1 MDLEQFIQSVNLKES
16 TKAILS
22 ETQDLTGKPFEFRH
36 DPSLPVLAS
45 VKIARSSMSNHIVTY
60 SGTDPSALSHQIA
73 HECGHINRYY
83 RAPTERRL
91 VPSSDAKTLQAAII
105 DIEARDKA
113 LLRSFPL
120 EVRYRILPS
129 LVSGLIY
136 QLTNLPTDI
145 YIEKWIFET
154 YPDLR
159 QDQCRSLEKTHREAV
174 EGLNPA
180 LRSRL
185 PRVVVDGSGAM
196 NYAFFKKIDQITG
209 STFLREFR
217 RLPSK
222 KIGESLY
229 KLVRDDDTGLEGDIL
244 LVNEW
249 AERLKVTGWFKWIDF
264 EEIPPDYETRKF
276 GS

>member
-22 ETQDLTGKPFEFRH
+22 ETQDFTGKPFDFRH
-36 DPSLPVLAS
+36 DPSLPVQAS

-159 QDQCRSLEKTHREAV
+159 QDQRRSLEKTHREAV

-229 KLVRDDDTGLEGDIL
+229 KLVQDDDTGLEGDIR

-264 EEIPPDYETRKF
+264 EMIPPDYETRKF

>member
-1 MDLEQFIQSVNLKES
+1 M
-16 TKAILS
+16 
-22 ETQDLTGKPFEFRH
+22 
-36 DPSLPVLAS
+36 
-45 VKIARSSMSNHIVTY
+45 
-60 SGTDPSALSHQIA
+60 
-73 HECGHINRYY
+73 
-83 RAPTERRL
+83 
-91 VPSSDAKTLQAAII
+91 
-105 DIEARDKA
+105 
-113 LLRSFPL
+113 
-120 EVRYRILPS
+120 
-129 LVSGLIY
+129 
-136 QLTNLPTDI
+136 TNLPTDI

-159 QDQCRSLEKTHREAV
+159 QDQRRSLEKTHREAV

-229 KLVRDDDTGLEGDIL
+229 KLVQDDDTGLEGDIR

-249 AERLKVTGWFKWIDF
+249 AERLKVMGWFKWIDF

>member
-22 ETQDLTGKPFEFRH
+22 ETQDFTGKPFDFRH
-36 DPSLPVLAS
+36 DPSLPVQAS

-91 VPSSDAKTLQAAII
+91 VPSSDAQTLQAAII

-159 QDQCRSLEKTHREAV
+159 QDQRRSLEKTHREAV

-196 NYAFFKKIDQITG
+196 NFAFFKKIDLITG

-229 KLVRDDDTGLEGDIL
+229 KLVQDDDTGLEGDIHL
-244 LVNEW
+244 INEW

-264 EEIPPDYETRKF
+264 EDIPPDYETRKF

>member
-1 MDLEQFIQSVNLKES
+1 MDLEQFIHSVNLKES

>member
-22 ETQDLTGKPFEFRH
+22 ETQDFTGKPFDFRH
-36 DPSLPVLAS
+36 DPSLPVQAS

-159 QDQCRSLEKTHREAV
+159 QDQRRSLEKTHREAV

-196 NYAFFKKIDQITG
+196 NYAFFKKIDKITG

-229 KLVRDDDTGLEGDIL
+229 KLVQDDDTGLEGDIR

-264 EEIPPDYETRKF
+264 EMIPPDYETCKF